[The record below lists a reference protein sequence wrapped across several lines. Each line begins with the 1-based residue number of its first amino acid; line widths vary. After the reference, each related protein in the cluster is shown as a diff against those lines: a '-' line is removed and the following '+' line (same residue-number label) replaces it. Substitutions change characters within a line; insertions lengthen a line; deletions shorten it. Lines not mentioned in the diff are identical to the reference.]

1 MWYSLPVLCF
11 HDCSDGGFFD
21 LRKFNK
27 FVQTCLEKTRKNDL
41 LNVTN
46 TPLTKIEFVLR
57 QPQKISITDVRLWR
71 FHSVSLPSLASM
83 NLERVKL
90 NDETLHKRVLGCRC
104 LKELILDDCDGI
116 SRPIISSLSL
126 KLLEAHS
133 EYDEVTFHVEAAKLE
148 SFLGTGVAAYFEFG
162 LSSYGTLRELSL
174 FRSRFADW
182 WLEELILKLP
192 ILESLTLCDSRY
204 LDAPKIRSLQLKYL
218 SIERIGY
225 SHTLDAKLDCPNLLL
240 FEYEGFLGKNLNH
253 QNLLGAEI
261 KIYGP
266 EECDMNWF
274 INLLEILSSLNCSQ
288 YLSLDVS
295 SEKLISLRSIIP

>member
-1 MWYSLPVLCF
+1 MEDPTEEEEDQFSKLPDPVIIDILSLLSTFEAVQMSILSKRLRRMWYSLPVLCF

-41 LNVTN
+41 LNVTD

-57 QPQKISITDVRLWR
+57 QPQKKSVTDDLYYVRLWR
-71 FHSVSLPSLASM
+71 LQSVSLPSLASL

-90 NDETLHKRVLGCRC
+90 NDEALHKLVLGSPC
-104 LKELILDDCDGI
+104 LKELILDDCEGI

-133 EYDEVTFHVEAAKLE
+133 EYDEVTFHVGAANLE

-174 FRSRFADW
+174 IRSRFADW
-182 WLEELILKLP
+182 WLEELFLKLP
-192 ILESLTLCDSRY
+192 LLERGGPHLSRRI
-204 LDAPKIRSLQLKYL
+204 AKGLQLSPAHSQASRGEDKY
-218 SIERIGY
+218 
-225 SHTLDAKLDCPNLLL
+225 A
-240 FEYEGFLGKNLNH
+240 
-253 QNLLGAEI
+253 
-261 KIYGP
+261 
-266 EECDMNWF
+266 
-274 INLLEILSSLNCSQ
+274 
-288 YLSLDVS
+288 
-295 SEKLISLRSIIP
+295 IIR